1 FIPATGKTVTA
12 TDAQRNVTS
21 MAACMSCHSKFEFHG
36 GGRQDPQYC
45 VVCHTDQRKYG
56 RTDSVAI
63 GNAYSGSTTRIDG
76 KAVGDF
82 PTAVHKIHM
91 GHKLMKSGYD
101 YAGVKFNEIL
111 YPQPVTNCV
120 KCHDGSTTAENKT
133 SQGDNWKNV
142 PSLLACSSCHD
153 GIDFKTGAGTTL
165 SGSTVGHIG
174 GGKTDDKTCV
184 LCHDAASIPV
194 YHVTVDPTGANGR
207 GGYPLVGGFGPS
219 IPLASQLNLPA
230 GVYKIGME
238 IKSATVSGAAGAKQI
253 TVVYRITKDGTPV
266 KFNATGF
273 LMDGVDGSPNIMA
286 VHSTPRDGIA
296 APADWLASDLGGGTP
311 IKSLR
316 DGSGGTQTG
325 PDADGYYTATLAK
338 IIPDDAKM
346 VTAALGVGYN
356 GFVQLNLP
364 AYPKGIRLREPKFVT
379 MTATGSTARRTV
391 VDGDKCNS
399 CHGQLGVG
407 PSFHAGARNN
417 GQACALCHDPARA
430 TGHVGAAYS
439 FGGGW
444 SVSAKNMVHSIHAS
458 KMRAEDFTY
467 EATAANPT
475 GFAEVTY
482 PGILN
487 KCEQCHVAG
496 SYDFS
501 ATASAA
507 ALPNL
512 VWTTEA
518 SGDMSNPTNVASIG
532 LSPWVTMLGRGQVDY
547 RTDNLVSSPVSS
559 SCFGC
564 HDSGLAVSH
573 MQLNGGTLYKS
584 VSSVS
589 VSGTGDR
596 TKGFAKVETCMV
608 CHASGK
614 VADIKA
620 VHMK

>member
-1 FIPATGKTVTA
+1 
-12 TDAQRNVTS
+12 
-21 MAACMSCHSKFEFHG
+21 
-36 GGRQDPQYC
+36 
-45 VVCHTDQRKYG
+45 
-56 RTDSVAI
+56 
-63 GNAYSGSTTRIDG
+63 
-76 KAVGDF
+76 
-82 PTAVHKIHM
+82 
-91 GHKLMKSGYD
+91 
-101 YAGVKFNEIL
+101 
-111 YPQPVTNCV
+111 VTNCV
-120 KCHDGSTTAENKT
+120 KCHDGSANAVNKT
-133 SQGDNWKNV
+133 AQGDNWKNV

-174 GGKTDDKTCV
+174 GARTDDKTCI

-207 GGYPLVGGFGPS
+207 GGYPLNTAADTPTVGYPSGQGPA
-219 IPLASQLNLPA
+219 IPLASQLNLPT

-238 IKSATVSGAAGAKQI
+238 IKSATVSGAAGAKKI

-273 LMDGVDGSPNIMA
+273 LMDNVDGSPNIMT
-286 VHSTPRDGIA
+286 VYSTPRDGIA
-296 APADWLASDLGGGTP
+296 APADWLALDLGGGTP
-311 IKSLR
+311 VKSLR
-316 DGSGGTQTG
+316 DGIGGTQTG

-364 AYPKGIRLREPKFVT
+364 AYPKGIRLRESKFVT
-379 MTATGSTARRTV
+379 MTAAGSTARRTV

-407 PSFHAGARNN
+407 PSFHAGARND
-417 GQACALCHDPARA
+417 GQACALCHDPVRT
-430 TGHVGAAYS
+430 TGHVGATYS

-487 KCEQCHVAG
+487 RCEQCHVAG

-501 ATASAA
+501 AAASAA

-518 SGDMSNPTNVASIG
+518 SGNMLNDSTTNPTGIASIG
-532 LSPWVTMLGRGQVDY
+532 LSPWVTRLGLGQVDY

-564 HDSGLAVSH
+564 HDTALAVSH
-573 MQLNGGTLYKS
+573 MQLNGGTLYKP
-584 VSSVS
+584 VSTVS
-589 VSGTGDR
+589 NSATGSRTISGFSFT
-596 TKGFAKVETCMV
+596 KVETCMV